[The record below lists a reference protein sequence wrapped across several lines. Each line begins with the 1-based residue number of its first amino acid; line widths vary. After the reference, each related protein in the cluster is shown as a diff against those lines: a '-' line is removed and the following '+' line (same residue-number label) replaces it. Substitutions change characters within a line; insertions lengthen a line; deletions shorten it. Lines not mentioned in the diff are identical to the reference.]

1 MKKIFFVLLVTCII
15 GITQLNAQE
24 NFFSMQ
30 YSVGFGTGDMGEFIE
45 KTSWRGISFEFRNFV
60 SPNVGLGIESGM
72 NTFYENKDYATYTDG
87 TISLSGIQ
95 YRYINTIPIL
105 AAADYYFQPGQKVNP
120 FLGLGIGTIY
130 NRRDLDMGLY
140 TVEEEAWQFAL
151 RPELGVLVNV
161 SEGLD
166 LMLAAKYYAGFKSG
180 DMEAQNYFTINF
192 GFNFK

>member
-1 MKKIFFVLLVTCII
+1 MKKIFFVLLVTGII

-72 NTFYENKDYATYTDG
+72 NTFYENKDYDTYTDG
-87 TISLSGIQ
+87 TISLSGVQ
-95 YRYINTIPIL
+95 YRYINTVPIL
-105 AAADYYFQPGQKVNP
+105 AAADYYFQPDAQINP
-120 FLGLGIGTIY
+120 FFGLGIGTIY

-140 TVEEEAWQFAL
+140 TVEDEAWQFAL

-166 LMLAAKYYAGFKSG
+166 LMLGAKYYAGFKSG
-180 DMEAQNYFTINF
+180 DMEAQNYFTINL